1 MKTKKTNTVAI
12 IITLIL
18 AIFVFL
24 VGFTNKKFE
33 QLPLKY
39 QIYLDGKSIG
49 VINDS
54 NELYALINKEQS
66 AIKDQY
72 NVDQVYPPKGFEI
85 EKYISYDEKVNS
97 VDEIYDQIK
106 NSKDFTIK
114 GYTITISTPPTDNE
128 DAKVSARINV
138 LDKSVFEESIN
149 RLINSFIAKDKYDAY
164 MSDSQ
169 TPIKETGSLIE
180 NIYFNENISIKEAYL
195 SIEDKIFTDSESL
208 TRYLMFSDENA
219 SEDYTVQKGDTIASI
234 ANAHER
240 NTNEFL
246 IANPKFKN
254 ENNMLAVGEVVN
266 VALIKPLI
274 TIVVDEYIVEDTEV
288 KYDTEIKYDSSKSSS
303 YKKVEVEGKNGI
315 QRVAKHVQVTNG
327 AVSEGGVIDKD
338 NTYMIREVVNEVI
351 TRGNK
356 SYNPGSGEFGNF
368 GTYVDDGTNWAW
380 PTNYPY
386 ILSSPYGW
394 RWGTIHNGQDI
405 TGTGYGSP
413 IYSVGNGVVRFAG
426 YGGYVGGRAGL
437 NIVIEHPN
445 GYWSVYAHLSD
456 VYVTEGQTVTRKQ
469 KIGAMGHSGVATGTH
484 LHFSIVDGVPYDGGK
499 FFDPMQL
506 WKK

>member
-1 MKTKKTNTVAI
+1 METKKTNTVAI

-33 QLPLKY
+33 SLPLKY

-54 NELYALINKEQS
+54 KELYALINKEQS

-85 EKYISYDEKVNS
+85 EKYVSYDNNVNT

-114 GYTITISTPPTDNE
+114 GYTITIATPATDSE

-138 LDKSVFEESIN
+138 LDKKVFEESIN
-149 RLINSFIAKDKYDAY
+149 KMINSFIPSDQYEAY
-164 MSDSQ
+164 MNDTQ
-169 TPIKETGSLIE
+169 PEIKETGSLIE
-180 NIYFNENISIKEAYL
+180 NIYFNENITIKEAYL
-195 SIEDKIFTDSESL
+195 STQDKIFTDSETL
-208 TRYLMFSDENA
+208 TKYLMFSDENA
-219 SEDYTVQKGDTIASI
+219 SEDYTVQKGDTIESI
-234 ANAHER
+234 AFDKER
-240 NTNEFL
+240 STNEFL

-254 ENNMLAVGEVVN
+254 ANNLLAVGEVVN
-266 VALIKPLI
+266 VALIKPII
-274 TIVVDEYIVEDTEV
+274 TLVYDQYVVEDTEV

-303 YKKVEVEGKNGI
+303 YKNVEVEGVNGI
-315 QRVAKHVQVTNG
+315 QRVAKRVQVTNG
-327 AVSEGGVIDKD
+327 TVSEGGVIDKD
-338 NTYMIREVVNEVI
+338 NTYMIKEVVNEVI

-356 SYNPGSGEFGNF
+356 SYNYGEGNY
-368 GTYVDDGTNWAW
+368 GNYVDVGGNWAW

-394 RWGTIHNGQDI
+394 RWGSMHYGQDI

-413 IYSVGNGVVRFAG
+413 IYSIGAGVVRHAG
-426 YGGYVGGRAGL
+426 YGGIAGRLAGM
-437 NIVIEHPN
+437 NVVIEHPN
-445 GYWSVYAHLSD
+445 GYWSVYAHLAD
-456 VYVTEGQTVTRKQ
+456 VYVTEGQTVSRKQ
-469 KIGAMGHSGVATGTH
+469 KIGAMGHSGAATGTH
-484 LHFSIVDGVPYDGGK
+484 LHLSVSVGEPYNGGSY
-499 FFDPMQL
+499 FNPMKL
-506 WKK
+506 WSK

>member
-1 MKTKKTNTVAI
+1 MKTKKNNTVAI
-12 IITLIL
+12 IITLIM

-54 NELYALINKEQS
+54 KELYELINKEQS

-85 EKYISYDEKVNS
+85 EKYVSYDDKTNS
-97 VDEIYDQIK
+97 VNEIYDQIK
-106 NSKDFTIK
+106 NSKDFTVK
-114 GYTITISTPPTDNE
+114 GYTITIATPATETE

-138 LDKSVFEESIN
+138 LDKKVFEDSIN
-149 RLINSFIAKDKYDAY
+149 KLINSFIPKDQYEAY
-164 MSDSQ
+164 MNDSQ
-169 TPIKETGSLIE
+169 LEIKETGSLIE
-180 NIYFNENISIKEAYL
+180 NIYFNENITIKEAYL
-195 SIEDKIFTDSESL
+195 STEDKIFTDSDSL
-208 TRYLMFSDENA
+208 TKYLMFSDENA
-219 SEDYTVQKGDTIASI
+219 NENYTVQKGDTISSI
-234 ANAHER
+234 ANDHKR

-254 ENNMLAVGEVVN
+254 ANNILAVGEVVN
-266 VALIKPLI
+266 VALIKPVITLI
-274 TIVVDEYIVEDTEV
+274 YDQYVVEDTEV
-288 KYDTEIKYDSSKSSS
+288 KFDTEVKYDSSKSSS

-315 QRVAKHVQVTNG
+315 QRVAKRVQVTNG
-327 AVSEGGVIDKD
+327 TISEGGVIDKD
-338 NTYMIREVVNEVI
+338 NTYMIRDVVNEVV

-356 SYNPGSGEFGNF
+356 SYNSGTGEF

-386 ILSSPYGW
+386 ILSSPYGY
-394 RWGTIHNGQDI
+394 RWGTLHNGQDI

-413 IYSVGNGVVRFAG
+413 IYAVGSGLVRFAG

-437 NIVIEHPN
+437 NVVIEHPN

-456 VYVTEGQTVTRKQ
+456 VYVTEGQTVARKQ

-484 LHFSIVDGVPYDGGK
+484 LHFSIVEGIPYDGGK
-499 FFDPMQL
+499 FFDPMVL